1 MRRHFLIRCFHWLLS
16 LGIVVNYEFLES
28 GGELHEWLGWVLGAL
43 VVLRVVAGFF
53 SRGDA
58 SFARLNLAPGLV
70 LQDLRSLAGRYTDHE
85 NHSAAGSW
93 MIVVILALV
102 LLLAVTGWMQDLD
115 AFWGEEWLQNI
126 HEWLAHALVA
136 LAALHVLAV
145 VIIQFGHGVPLLRR
159 IGFGR

>member
-1 MRRHFLIRCFHWLLS
+1 MRRHFLIRCFHWVLAV
-16 LGIVVNYEFLES
+16 GIVVNYEFLES
-28 GGELHEWLGWVLGAL
+28 GGEPHEWLGWALGAL
-43 VVLRVVAGFF
+43 VLLRIAAGFI

-58 SFARLNLAPGLV
+58 SFAGLNLSPRLV
-70 LQDLRSLAGRYTDHE
+70 LQDLHSLAGTYPEHE

-93 MIVVILALV
+93 MIVLMLTLVV
-102 LLLAVTGWMQDLD
+102 LLAITGWMQDLD
-115 AFWGEEWLQNI
+115 AFWGEDWLQNI

-145 VIIQFGHGVPLLRR
+145 VFIQFGHGIPLLRR